1 MGVSKYIYTVYDA
14 KTGDF
19 VAKGTA
25 AQLAGKGLF
34 KDAGTVSTC
43 YRSSRKT
50 DQPRRWRMERA
61 EAAAPMPE
69 PVPTADNAQQRR
81 VYWYRAWNSAGELL
95 GEGTA
100 MELVA
105 LGVFGSEATV
115 HESYRRG
122 GKNERRG
129 VAKMDRKTDVRPCH
143 RRPPKKKPAVKPDD
157 RSDERLCRIADP
169 TPLQRDVRDLCRYNR
184 KARKMGHPELS
195 YGGWAVKGKPA
206 EP

>member
-43 YRSSRKT
+43 YQSNRKT
-50 DQPRRWRMERA
+50 DKPRRWRMERA

-69 PVPTADNAQQRR
+69 PVPTADNTQQRR
-81 VYWYRAWNSAGELL
+81 VYWYRAWNAAGELL

-100 MELVA
+100 MDLVA
-105 LGVFGSEATV
+105 LGVFGSETTV

-143 RRPPKKKPAVKPDD
+143 CRPPKKKPTVKPDD
-157 RSDERLCRIADP
+157 RADDRLCRIADP

-184 KARKMGHPELS
+184 KARKLGHPELS

>member
-43 YRSSRKT
+43 YRSCQKT
-50 DQPRRWRMERA
+50 DKPRRWRMERA

-69 PVPTADNAQQRR
+69 PVPTADNTQQRR
-81 VYWYRAWNSAGELL
+81 VYWYRAWNAAGELL

-100 MELVA
+100 MDLVA
-105 LGVFGSEATV
+105 LGVFGSETTV

-129 VAKMDRKTDVRPCH
+129 VAKMDRKTDVRPCY

-157 RSDERLCRIADP
+157 RADERLCRIADP

>member
-43 YRSSRKT
+43 YRSCQKT
-50 DQPRRWRMERA
+50 DKPRRWRMERA

-69 PVPTADNAQQRR
+69 PVPTADNTQQRR
-81 VYWYRAWNSAGELL
+81 VYWYRAWNAAGELL

-100 MELVA
+100 MDLVA
-105 LGVFGSEATV
+105 LGVFGSETTV

-143 RRPPKKKPAVKPDD
+143 RRPPKKKPAVKPND
-157 RSDERLCRIADP
+157 RADERLCRIADP

>member
-19 VAKGTA
+19 VVKGTA

-50 DQPRRWRMERA
+50 DKPRRWRMERA

-69 PVPTADNAQQRR
+69 PVPTADNTQQRR
-81 VYWYRAWNSAGELL
+81 VYWYRAWNAAGELL

-100 MELVA
+100 MDLVA
-105 LGVFGSEATV
+105 LGVFGSETTV

-129 VAKMDRKTDVRPCH
+129 VAKMDRKTEVRPCS
-143 RRPPKKKPAVKPDD
+143 RRLPKKKPAVKPAD
-157 RSDERLCRIADP
+157 RADEPCRIANP
-169 TPLQRDVRDLCRYNR
+169 TPLQLDVHDLCHYNR
-184 KARKMGHPELS
+184 KARKRGKPELS

>member
-43 YRSSRKT
+43 YRSCQKT
-50 DQPRRWRMERA
+50 DKPRRWRMERA

-69 PVPTADNAQQRR
+69 PVPTADNTQQRR
-81 VYWYRAWNSAGELL
+81 VYWYRAWNAAGELL

-100 MELVA
+100 MDLVA
-105 LGVFGSEATV
+105 LGVFGSETTV

-157 RSDERLCRIADP
+157 RADERLCRIADP
-169 TPLQRDVRDLCRYNR
+169 TSLQRDVRDLCRYNR

>member
-43 YRSSRKT
+43 YRSCQKT
-50 DQPRRWRMERA
+50 DKPRRWRMERA

-69 PVPTADNAQQRR
+69 PVPTADNTQQRR
-81 VYWYRAWNSAGELL
+81 VYWYRAWNAAGELL

-100 MELVA
+100 MDLVA
-105 LGVFGSEATV
+105 LGVFGSETTV

-143 RRPPKKKPAVKPDD
+143 CRPPKKKPTVKPDD
-157 RSDERLCRIADP
+157 RADDRLCRIADP

-184 KARKMGHPELS
+184 KARKLGHPELS

>member
-19 VAKGTA
+19 MAKGTA

-43 YRSSRKT
+43 YRSNRKT
-50 DQPRRWRMERA
+50 DKPRRWRMERA

-69 PVPTADNAQQRR
+69 PVPTADNTQQRR
-81 VYWYRAWNSAGELL
+81 VYWYRAWNAAGELL

-100 MELVA
+100 MDLVA
-105 LGVFGSEATV
+105 LGVFGSETTV

-143 RRPPKKKPAVKPDD
+143 CRPPKKKPAVKPDD
-157 RSDERLCRIADP
+157 RADDRLCRIADP

-184 KARKMGHPELS
+184 KARKIGHPELS

>member
-43 YRSSRKT
+43 YRSCQKT
-50 DQPRRWRMERA
+50 DKPRRWRMERA

-69 PVPTADNAQQRR
+69 PVPTADNTQQRR
-81 VYWYRAWNSAGELL
+81 VYWYRAWNAAGELL

-100 MELVA
+100 MDLVA
-105 LGVFGSEATV
+105 LGVFGSETTV

-157 RSDERLCRIADP
+157 RADERLCRIADP

-195 YGGWAVKGKPA
+195 YGGWAVKEKPA

>member
-19 VAKGTA
+19 VVKGTA

-50 DQPRRWRMERA
+50 DKPRRWRMERA

-69 PVPTADNAQQRR
+69 PVPTADNTQQRR
-81 VYWYRAWNSAGELL
+81 VYWYRAWNAAGELL

-100 MELVA
+100 MDLVA
-105 LGVFGSEATV
+105 LGVFGSETTV

-122 GKNERRG
+122 RKNERRG
-129 VAKMDRKTDVRPCH
+129 VAKMDRKTEVRPCS
-143 RRPPKKKPAVKPDD
+143 RRLPKKKPAVKPAD
-157 RSDERLCRIADP
+157 RADEPCRIANP
-169 TPLQRDVRDLCRYNR
+169 TPLQLDVHDLCHYNR
-184 KARKMGHPELS
+184 KARKRGKPELS

>member
-43 YRSSRKT
+43 YRSNRKT
-50 DQPRRWRMERA
+50 DKPRRWRMERA

-69 PVPTADNAQQRR
+69 PVPTADNTQQRR
-81 VYWYRAWNSAGELL
+81 VYWYRAWNAAGELL

-100 MELVA
+100 MDLVA
-105 LGVFGSEATV
+105 LGVFGSETTV

-143 RRPPKKKPAVKPDD
+143 CRPPKKKPAVKPDD
-157 RSDERLCRIADP
+157 RADERLCRIADP

-184 KARKMGHPELS
+184 EARKMGHPELS

>member
-43 YRSSRKT
+43 YRSCQKT
-50 DQPRRWRMERA
+50 DKPRRWRMERA

-69 PVPTADNAQQRR
+69 PVPTADNTQQRR
-81 VYWYRAWNSAGELL
+81 VYWYRAWNAAGELL

-100 MELVA
+100 MDLVA
-105 LGVFGSEATV
+105 LGVFGSETTV

-157 RSDERLCRIADP
+157 RADDRLCRIADQ

-184 KARKMGHPELS
+184 KARKTGHPELS

>member
-43 YRSSRKT
+43 YRSCQKT
-50 DQPRRWRMERA
+50 DKPRRWRMERA

-69 PVPTADNAQQRR
+69 PVPTADNTQQRR
-81 VYWYRAWNSAGELL
+81 VYWYRAWNAAGELL

-100 MELVA
+100 MDLVA
-105 LGVFGSEATV
+105 LGVFGSETTV

-157 RSDERLCRIADP
+157 RADERLCRIADQ

>member
-34 KDAGTVSTC
+34 KDAGAVSTC
-43 YRSSRKT
+43 YRSCQKT
-50 DQPRRWRMERA
+50 DKPRRWRMERA

-69 PVPTADNAQQRR
+69 PVPTAYNTQQRR
-81 VYWYRAWNSAGELL
+81 VYWYRAWNAAGELL

-100 MELVA
+100 MDLVA
-105 LGVFGSEATV
+105 LGVFGSETTV

-143 RRPPKKKPAVKPDD
+143 CRPPKKKPAVKPDD
-157 RSDERLCRIADP
+157 RADDRLCRIADP

>member
-50 DQPRRWRMERA
+50 DKPRRWRMERA

-69 PVPTADNAQQRR
+69 PVPTADNTKQRR
-81 VYWYRAWNSAGELL
+81 FYWYRAWNSAGELL

-100 MELVA
+100 MDLVA
-105 LGVFGSEATV
+105 LGVFGSENTV

-129 VAKMDRKTDVRPCH
+129 VAKMDRKTDVRP
-143 RRPPKKKPAVKPDD
+143 
-157 RSDERLCRIADP
+157 CRIADP

>member
-19 VAKGTA
+19 VAKRTA

-43 YRSSRKT
+43 YRSCQKT
-50 DQPRRWRMERA
+50 DKPRRWRMERA

-69 PVPTADNAQQRR
+69 PVPTADNTQQRR
-81 VYWYRAWNSAGELL
+81 VYWYRAWNAAGELL

-100 MELVA
+100 MDLVA
-105 LGVFGSEATV
+105 LGVFGSETTV

-157 RSDERLCRIADP
+157 RADERLCRIADP

>member
-43 YRSSRKT
+43 YRSCQKT
-50 DQPRRWRMERA
+50 DKPRRWRMERA
-61 EAAAPMPE
+61 EVAAPMPE
-69 PVPTADNAQQRR
+69 PVPTADNTQQRR
-81 VYWYRAWNSAGELL
+81 VYWYRAWNAAGELL

-100 MELVA
+100 MDLVA
-105 LGVFGSEATV
+105 LGVFGSETTV

-157 RSDERLCRIADP
+157 RADERLCRIADP

>member
-25 AQLAGKGLF
+25 AQLAGTGLF

-43 YRSSRKT
+43 YRSCQKT
-50 DQPRRWRMERA
+50 DKPRRWRMERA

-69 PVPTADNAQQRR
+69 PVPTADNTQQRR
-81 VYWYRAWNSAGELL
+81 VYWYRAWNAAGELL

-100 MELVA
+100 MDLVA
-105 LGVFGSEATV
+105 LGVFGSETTV

-157 RSDERLCRIADP
+157 RADERLCRIADP

>member
-50 DQPRRWRMERA
+50 DKPRRWRMERE

-69 PVPTADNAQQRR
+69 PVPTADNTQQRR
-81 VYWYRAWNSAGELL
+81 VYWYRAWNAAGELL

-100 MELVA
+100 MDLVT
-105 LGVFGSEATV
+105 LGVFGSETTV

-129 VAKMDRKTDVRPCH
+129 VAKMDRKTEVRPCSH
-143 RRPPKKKPAVKPDD
+143 RLPKKKSAVKPAD
-157 RSDERLCRIADP
+157 RADEPCRIANP
-169 TPLQRDVRDLCRYNR
+169 TPLQLDVHDLCRYNR
-184 KARKMGHPELS
+184 KARKRGKPELS

>member
-14 KTGDF
+14 ETGDF

-43 YRSSRKT
+43 YRSCQKT
-50 DQPRRWRMERA
+50 DKPRRWRMERA

-69 PVPTADNAQQRR
+69 PVPTADNAKQRR

-105 LGVFGSEATV
+105 LGVFGSETTV

-157 RSDERLCRIADP
+157 RADERLCRIADP

>member
-43 YRSSRKT
+43 YRSCQKT
-50 DQPRRWRMERA
+50 DKPRRWRMERA

-69 PVPTADNAQQRR
+69 PVPTADNTQQRR
-81 VYWYRAWNSAGELL
+81 VYWYRAWNAAGELL

-100 MELVA
+100 MDLVA
-105 LGVFGSEATV
+105 LGVFGSETTV

-157 RSDERLCRIADP
+157 RADERLCRIADP

>member
-34 KDAGTVSTC
+34 KDAGTVSTS
-43 YRSSRKT
+43 YRSCQKT
-50 DQPRRWRMERA
+50 DKPRRWRMERE
-61 EAAAPMPE
+61 EAAAPMPK
-69 PVPTADNAQQRR
+69 PAPTAENTQQRR
-81 VYWYRAWNSAGELL
+81 VYWYRAWNAAGKLL

-100 MELVA
+100 LDLVA
-105 LGVFGSEATV
+105 LGVFGCETTV

-129 VAKMDRKTDVRPCH
+129 VAKMDRKTEVRPCSH
-143 RRPPKKKPAVKPDD
+143 RLPKKKSAVKPAD
-157 RSDERLCRIADP
+157 RADEPCRIANP
-169 TPLQRDVRDLCRYNR
+169 TPLQLDVHDLCRYNR
-184 KARKMGHPELS
+184 KARKQGKPELS

>member
-43 YRSSRKT
+43 YRSCQKT
-50 DQPRRWRMERA
+50 DKPRRWRMERA
-61 EAAAPMPE
+61 EVAAPMPE
-69 PVPTADNAQQRR
+69 PVPTADNTQQRR
-81 VYWYRAWNSAGELL
+81 VYWYRAWNAAGELL

-100 MELVA
+100 MDLVA
-105 LGVFGSEATV
+105 LGVFGSETTV

-157 RSDERLCRIADP
+157 RADDRLCRIADP

>member
-43 YRSSRKT
+43 YRSCQKT
-50 DQPRRWRMERA
+50 DKPRRWRMERA
-61 EAAAPMPE
+61 EVAAPMPE
-69 PVPTADNAQQRR
+69 PVPTADNTQQRR
-81 VYWYRAWNSAGELL
+81 VYWYRAWNAAGELL

-100 MELVA
+100 MDLVA
-105 LGVFGSEATV
+105 LGVFGCETTV

-129 VAKMDRKTDVRPCH
+129 VAKMDRKTEVLPCS
-143 RRPPKKKPAVKPDD
+143 RRLPKKKPAVKPAD
-157 RSDERLCRIADP
+157 RADEPCRIANP

>member
-43 YRSSRKT
+43 YQSNRKT
-50 DQPRRWRMERA
+50 DKPRRWRMERA

-69 PVPTADNAQQRR
+69 PVPTADNTQQRR
-81 VYWYRAWNSAGELL
+81 VYWYRAWNAAGELL

-100 MELVA
+100 MDLVA
-105 LGVFGSEATV
+105 LGVFGSETTV

-143 RRPPKKKPAVKPDD
+143 CRPPKKKPAVKPDD
-157 RSDERLCRIADP
+157 RADERLCRIADP

-184 KARKMGHPELS
+184 KARKLGHPELS

>member
-43 YRSSRKT
+43 YRSNRKT
-50 DQPRRWRMERA
+50 DKPRRWRMERA
-61 EAAAPMPE
+61 EAGAPMPE
-69 PVPTADNAQQRR
+69 LVPTADNTQQRR
-81 VYWYRAWNSAGELL
+81 VYWYRAWNAAGELL

-100 MELVA
+100 MDLVA
-105 LGVFGSEATV
+105 LGVFGSETTV

-143 RRPPKKKPAVKPDD
+143 RRPPKKKLAVKPDD
-157 RSDERLCRIADP
+157 RADERLCRIADP

-184 KARKMGHPELS
+184 KARKTGHPELS

>member
-43 YRSSRKT
+43 YRSNRKT
-50 DQPRRWRMERA
+50 DKPRRWRMERA

-69 PVPTADNAQQRR
+69 PVPTADNTQQRR
-81 VYWYRAWNSAGELL
+81 VYWYRAWNAAGELL

-100 MELVA
+100 MDLVA
-105 LGVFGSEATV
+105 LGVFGSETTV

-143 RRPPKKKPAVKPDD
+143 CRPPKKKPAVKPDD
-157 RSDERLCRIADP
+157 RADERLCRIADP
-169 TPLQRDVRDLCRYNR
+169 TPLQRDVRDMCRYNR
-184 KARKMGHPELS
+184 EARKMGHPELS

>member
-43 YRSSRKT
+43 YRSCQKT
-50 DQPRRWRMERA
+50 DKPRRWRIERA

-69 PVPTADNAQQRR
+69 PVPTADNTQQRR
-81 VYWYRAWNSAGELL
+81 VYWYRAWNAAGELL

-100 MELVA
+100 MDLVA
-105 LGVFGSEATV
+105 LGVFGSETTV

-157 RSDERLCRIADP
+157 RADERLCRIADP

>member
-50 DQPRRWRMERA
+50 DKPRRWRMERA

-69 PVPTADNAQQRR
+69 PVPTADNTQQRR

-100 MELVA
+100 MDLVA
-105 LGVFGSEATV
+105 LGVFSVVFIGKKDFSVLAVYGKKGFVVVKDGIFLPFLLNDCLIVSFYGVIQEA
-115 HESYRRG
+115 
-122 GKNERRG
+122 
-129 VAKMDRKTDVRPCH
+129 
-143 RRPPKKKPAVKPDD
+143 
-157 RSDERLCRIADP
+157 IF
-169 TPLQRDVRDLCRYNR
+169 
-184 KARKMGHPELS
+184 
-195 YGGWAVKGKPA
+195 
-206 EP
+206 

>member
-1 MGVSKYIYTVYDA
+1 MGVSKYIYTVCDA

-43 YRSSRKT
+43 YRSCQKT
-50 DQPRRWRMERA
+50 DKPRRWRMERE

-69 PVPTADNAQQRR
+69 PVPTADNTQQRR
-81 VYWYRAWNSAGELL
+81 VYWYRAWNAAGELL

-100 MELVA
+100 MDLVT
-105 LGVFGSEATV
+105 LGVFGSETTV

-143 RRPPKKKPAVKPDD
+143 CRPPKKKPAVKPDD
-157 RSDERLCRIADP
+157 RADDRLCRIADP

-184 KARKMGHPELS
+184 KARKIGHPELS

>member
-50 DQPRRWRMERA
+50 DKPRRWRMERA

-69 PVPTADNAQQRR
+69 PVPTADNTQQRR

-100 MELVA
+100 MDLVA
-105 LGVFGSEATV
+105 LGGVRQREHGARELPP
-115 HESYRRG
+115 RRE
-122 GKNERRG
+122 ERTARRCENGPKDRCAAVPDRG
-129 VAKMDRKTDVRPCH
+129 
-143 RRPPKKKPAVKPDD
+143 PDALTEG
-157 RSDERLCRIADP
+157 RAGP
-169 TPLQRDVRDLCRYNR
+169 VPLQPQSPEDGAPGAELRRLGGEGKTGGTLIFMKCNGYDGPENVHRIRYF
-184 KARKMGHPELS
+184 S
-195 YGGWAVKGKPA
+195 
-206 EP
+206 

>member
-43 YRSSRKT
+43 YRSNRKT
-50 DQPRRWRMERA
+50 DKPRRWRMERA

-69 PVPTADNAQQRR
+69 PVPTADNTQQRR
-81 VYWYRAWNSAGELL
+81 VYWYRAWNAAGELL

-100 MELVA
+100 MDLVA
-105 LGVFGSEATV
+105 LGVFGSETTV

-143 RRPPKKKPAVKPDD
+143 CRPPKKKPAVKPDD
-157 RSDERLCRIADP
+157 RADDRLCRIADP

-184 KARKMGHPELS
+184 EARKIGHPELS

>member
-1 MGVSKYIYTVYDA
+1 MGVSKYIYTVCDA

-43 YRSSRKT
+43 YRSCQKT
-50 DQPRRWRMERA
+50 DKPRRWRMERKELGQEKPRPMA
-61 EAAAPMPE
+61 EN
-69 PVPTADNAQQRR
+69 TQQRR
-81 VYWYRAWNSAGELL
+81 VYWYRAWNAAGKLL

-100 MELVA
+100 LDLVA
-105 LGVFGSEATV
+105 LGVFGCETTV

-129 VAKMDRKTDVRPCH
+129 VAKMDRKTEVRPCS
-143 RRPPKKKPAVKPDD
+143 RRLPKKKPAVKPAD
-157 RSDERLCRIADP
+157 RADEPCRIANP
-169 TPLQRDVRDLCRYNR
+169 TPLQLDVHDLCRYNR
-184 KARKMGHPELS
+184 KARKRGKPELS

>member
-43 YRSSRKT
+43 YRSNRKT
-50 DQPRRWRMERA
+50 DKPRRWRMERA

-69 PVPTADNAQQRR
+69 PVPTAENTQQRR
-81 VYWYRAWNSAGELL
+81 VYWYRAWNAAGELL

-100 MELVA
+100 MDLVA
-105 LGVFGSEATV
+105 LGVFGSETTV
-115 HESYRRG
+115 HESFRRG

-129 VAKMDRKTDVRPCH
+129 VAKMDRKTEVLPCS
-143 RRPPKKKPAVKPDD
+143 RRLPKKKPAVKPAD
-157 RSDERLCRIADP
+157 RADEPCRIANP
-169 TPLQRDVRDLCRYNR
+169 TPLQRDVHDLCIYNR
-184 KARKMGHPELS
+184 KARKQGKPELS

>member
-50 DQPRRWRMERA
+50 DKPRRWRMERA

-69 PVPTADNAQQRR
+69 PVPTADNAKQRR
-81 VYWYRAWNSAGELL
+81 VYWYRAWNAAGELL

-105 LGVFGSEATV
+105 LGVFGSETTV

-157 RSDERLCRIADP
+157 RADERLCRIADP

>member
-43 YRSSRKT
+43 YRSCQKT
-50 DQPRRWRMERA
+50 DKPRRWRMERA

-69 PVPTADNAQQRR
+69 PVPTADNAKQRR

-105 LGVFGSEATV
+105 LGVFGSETTV

>member
-43 YRSSRKT
+43 YRSCQKT
-50 DQPRRWRMERA
+50 DKPRRWRMERA

-69 PVPTADNAQQRR
+69 PVPTADNTRQRR
-81 VYWYRAWNSAGELL
+81 VYWYRAWNAAGELL

-100 MELVA
+100 MDLVA
-105 LGVFGSEATV
+105 LGVFGSETTV

-143 RRPPKKKPAVKPDD
+143 CRPSKKKPAVKPDD
-157 RSDERLCRIADP
+157 RADERLCRIADP

-184 KARKMGHPELS
+184 KARKIGHPELS

>member
-43 YRSSRKT
+43 YRSNRKT
-50 DQPRRWRMERA
+50 DKPRRWRMERA

-69 PVPTADNAQQRR
+69 LVPTADNTQQRR
-81 VYWYRAWNSAGELL
+81 VYWYRAWNAAGELL

-100 MELVA
+100 MDLVA
-105 LGVFGSEATV
+105 LGVFGSETTV

-143 RRPPKKKPAVKPDD
+143 CRPPKKKPAVKPAD
-157 RSDERLCRIADP
+157 RADEPCRIANP
-169 TPLQRDVRDLCRYNR
+169 TPLQLDVHDLCRYNR